1 MQLCLPDTIEE
12 LFLEYLT
19 KLQDSGLVLDGINN
33 VRGYRYTNCPG
44 IDGFAMLERLH
55 QAKLNG
61 SGKLERFVL
70 EIDREDDG
78 TLLKKYFDYGTYTQT
93 GAVDDRHSGLRGKL
107 TLTKYLVDEELEK
120 YAARYPELTIK
131 QPPYTMIEFDDSVAD
146 NANVSN
152 LDNKTG
158 YKFGNQYVMSGHI
171 KAILSKRHRVL
182 AKVTKM
188 PTSRKVEMAGQQ
200 VEVNNP
206 DGEMTYFPLHDES
219 SNFYAD
225 AEDMNDCTVAKL
237 DGSEGDW
244 MMYEPFYWSK
254 GINDYLNNKKYACY
268 SSYPEDEMPPVPEA
282 TILTLDAI
290 KETQGGWLGER
301 KIMSGKPTLM
311 ESYTTDKAYS
321 VCKVDVSGYRRVRFP
336 SVPGTGLIGSVFVDA
351 AGNILKSIVVPTIG
365 LKFEAGMY
373 LIADVPERATALHFS
388 ILNTAE
394 FDCVVLSH
402 SGK

>member
-1 MQLCLPDTIEE
+1 
-12 LFLEYLT
+12 
-19 KLQDSGLVLDGINN
+19 
-33 VRGYRYTNCPG
+33 
-44 IDGFAMLERLH
+44 
-55 QAKLNG
+55 
-61 SGKLERFVL
+61 
-70 EIDREDDG
+70 
-78 TLLKKYFDYGTYTQT
+78 
-93 GAVDDRHSGLRGKL
+93 
-107 TLTKYLVDEELEK
+107 
-120 YAARYPELTIK
+120 
-131 QPPYTMIEFDDSVAD
+131 VAD
-146 NANVSN
+146 DANVSN

-158 YKFGNQYVMSGHI
+158 YKFGNTYKMSGHVN
-171 KAILSKRHRVL
+171 AILSKRHRVL
-182 AKVTKM
+182 AKVTRM
-188 PTSRKVEMAGQQ
+188 PTSRKVEIAGQQ

-268 SSYPEDEMPPVPEA
+268 SSYPEDEMPPIPDA
-282 TILTLDAI
+282 TVLTLDAI
-290 KETQGGWLGER
+290 KEIQGGWLGER

-336 SVPGTGLIGSVFVDA
+336 SVPGTGLIGSVFADA
-351 AGNILKSIVVPTIG
+351 EGNILKSIVVPTIG

-394 FDCVVLSH
+394 FDCVV
-402 SGK
+402 